1 MAIQTPPII
10 SRVPLK
16 NACGVAAYGSFA
28 FVACQEQGV
37 FGVDLSNPAKPDV
50 KGALT
55 AAGMDAR
62 KLFSFRELLLLAGFG
77 GGLFVYDVRDP
88 RSPMYLSR
96 LTSAAVPYVENMFM
110 WGQYAMVVGGDGVNA
125 RFAVID
131 LRNPRYPQVAGLY
144 THVTPET
151 TNYTSVGFDG
161 RLAYVGT
168 SSGEVHVLSMANLQ
182 RIQRVGEYFAPKVE
196 FKSPTIWGIVAFP
209 GRLFVVDWGA
219 GLIVLDTQN
228 PSSPRPVGVF
238 SGGGAGGANAYRV
251 AVEPSVAYLANG
263 WGGLIGVDIT
273 NPANMRALFEVAPRQ
288 ASFVDVAIAG
298 PLALVANNGVPQG
311 LDVVSLRG

>member
-1 MAIQTPPII
+1 MTTKTPPIL

-16 NACGVAAYGSFA
+16 NACGVAAAGPFA
-28 FVACQEQGV
+28 FVACQENGV

-55 AAGMDAR
+55 AEGMDAR
-62 KLFSFRELLLLAGFG
+62 KLFIFRELLLLAGFG

-88 RSPMYLSR
+88 RAPQYLSR
-96 LTSAAVPYVENMFM
+96 LTSAAIPYVENALM

-125 RFAVID
+125 RFAVVD
-131 LRNPRYPQVAGLY
+131 LRNPRYPQIAGVF

-151 TNYTSVGFDG
+151 TSYTAVAFDG

-168 SSGEVHVLSMANLQ
+168 SSGEVHVFNLANLGSIQ
-182 RIQRVGEYFAPKVE
+182 RIGTFIAPKVE
-196 FKSPTIWGIVAFP
+196 FKSPTIWSLVAFP
-209 GRLFVVDWGA
+209 GRLFVADWGA
-219 GLIVLDTQN
+219 GLLVLDTQN
-228 PSSPRPVGVF
+228 PSSPRQIG
-238 SGGGAGGANAYRV
+238 GLAGGAGGANAYRV
-251 AVEPSVAYLANG
+251 VIEGPVAYLANG
-263 WGGLIGVDIT
+263 WGGLLGIDVT
-273 NPANMRALFEVAPRQ
+273 NPVSPRLLFEVAPRQ

-311 LDVVSLRG
+311 LDVVSIRG